1 LFLRGKLFGVTDF
14 FAELG
19 LPPGAWVDVEEVK
32 SSHRAR
38 IAVAHPDKPGGDVPL
53 ASMLNEAR
61 RVLESPSGRLR
72 HLLELHEPGFAPGQK
87 PAPDWELFSSTGEAV
102 REAGNVA
109 EQLAGVGSPIVRA
122 GMLARA
128 KACEERLAEVGALL
142 SQRRIQLET
151 KTRAVRVEPFD
162 AAGVFIL
169 AEDWTFLERLETNVR
184 QAEIALKTA

>member
-1 LFLRGKLFGVTDF
+1 MTDF

-19 LPPGAWVDVEEVK
+19 LPHRAWVGVEEVK
-32 SSHRAR
+32 TSHRAR
-38 IAVAHPDKPGGDVPL
+38 MAAAHPDKPGGDVPR
-53 ASMLNEAR
+53 ASVLNEAR

-72 HLLELHEPGFAPGQK
+72 HLLELHAPGFAPDQK

-102 REAGNVA
+102 REAATVA
-109 EQLAGVGSPIVRA
+109 DQLTKSGSPIVRA

-128 KACEERLAEVGALL
+128 RACEERLAGVGALL
-142 SQRRIQLET
+142 SQRRIQLVT

-162 AAGVFIL
+162 AAEVFNL
-169 AEDWTFLERLETNVR
+169 AEEWTFLERLETNVG